1 MKKALMFVF
10 AVVIAVAFAAT
21 GFAQAPAAAPE
32 KPAPAATPEKMEKP
46 AKEKKAP
53 KTAPAVE
60 TLPPT
65 SSADEAGSEA

>member
-32 KPAPAATPEKMEKP
+32 KPAAAPEKMEKP
-46 AKEKKAP
+46 AKEKKG
-53 KTAPAVE
+53 
-60 TLPPT
+60 
-65 SSADEAGSEA
+65 AGLFGKKKEKGAK